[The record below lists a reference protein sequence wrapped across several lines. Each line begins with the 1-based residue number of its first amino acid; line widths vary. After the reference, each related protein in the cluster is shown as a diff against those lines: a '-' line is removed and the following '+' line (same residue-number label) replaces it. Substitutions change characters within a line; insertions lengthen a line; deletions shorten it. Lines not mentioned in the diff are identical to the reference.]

1 MTVMMFER
9 WREGLSQFWTS
20 QAAGGQPVRRLAW
33 AVFFLAALTLILV
46 LMVSPQGVDL
56 IAGEESPS
64 AIEASRDVVN
74 RVATEKK
81 RSETATLV
89 RPVFDV
95 NPSVSAEAQGRIG
108 DLFRKIR
115 LVRAD
120 SQMTD
125 EGRVERLKTEIN
137 FEVLEPVMMSVV
149 RTDEITLGSLENT
162 ARDVVVRALAAK
174 IADDSAAA
182 QKLVSIEEDIKGLRL
197 PTSYRSFILEVVK
210 PLIKTNVVFN
220 EAETKRI
227 REAASA
233 QVEPLMVQ
241 KGELVVRRG
250 QVVTE
255 DQIEIL
261 KDLGLIRKQGRFR
274 IAAGAMILGLIL
286 VGMIGVYLGQYR
298 ADVLLS
304 ERKIVLL
311 GTIATVTVL
320 LSQPFNTVS
329 PLMSPV
335 PAAAMLT
342 TILFD
347 PKLGIL
353 FSFVIS
359 LLIAVSGMSDT
370 APVLVAMVS
379 GLAGVYSV
387 SRVGQRWDLM
397 RAGIVV
403 GLVAAS
409 AITALNLIE
418 GHLRWWKDPIFVFIG
433 GMTSAVI
440 TIGSLPF
447 FENFFGVL
455 TTIKLLELSNPN
467 QPLMRRLLVEAPGTY
482 HHSLMVA
489 NLTEAAAEAVGGDPV
504 LARVGAYYHDI
515 GKIKRP
521 YFFIENQFG
530 GENPHDQISPHLSA
544 LIISSHVNDGMELAR
559 ENNLPAEL
567 VDFIREHHG
576 TNLISYFYSRA
587 AESGKSEH
595 ILEEDFRYDGPRPQ
609 HKETAIIMLADAC
622 EAMVRSLRQPT
633 TELIET
639 SVRKIFSQRLADG
652 QLDQADLTL
661 KDLDTIAKVF
671 IKVLIGI
678 FHSRIE
684 YPEKDLSVWERGRNE
699 SHARLRDESTGQD

>member
-1 MTVMMFER
+1 MTLITLDK
-9 WREGLSQFWTS
+9 WREGLSRFWTS
-20 QAAGGQPVRRLAW
+20 QASGGQPARRLAW
-33 AVFFLAALTLILV
+33 AVFFLATLTLILV
-46 LMVSPQGVDL
+46 FMVSPQGVDL
-56 IAGEESPS
+56 VAGQESS
-64 AIEASRDVVN
+64 IAIEATRDVVN
-74 RVATEKK
+74 RVATEQKK
-81 RSETATLV
+81 RETATLV
-89 RPVFDV
+89 RPIYDID
-95 NPSVSAEAQGRIG
+95 PSISAEAQGLIG

-120 SQMTD
+120 SALTD
-125 EGRVERLKTEIN
+125 EQRIERLKAEIN
-137 FEVLEPVMMSVV
+137 LEILDPVLMSVV
-149 RTDEITLGSLENT
+149 RTDEITLGSLENA
-162 ARDVVVRALAAK
+162 ARDMVARALATK
-174 IADDSAAA
+174 IADDSVAA
-182 QKLVSIEEDIKGLRL
+182 QRRVGVEEEIRGLRL
-197 PTSYRSFILEVVK
+197 PTGYRSFTLEVVK
-210 PLIKTNVVFN
+210 PFIRPNVVFN
-220 EAETKRI
+220 EAETRRI
-227 REAASA
+227 REAAAA

-255 DQIEIL
+255 QQIEIL
-261 KDLGLIRKQGRFR
+261 KDLGLLKTQGNFR

-298 ADVLLS
+298 PDVLLS

-320 LSQPFNTVS
+320 LSQPFTTIS

-335 PAAAMLT
+335 PAAAMLA

-359 LLIAVSGMSDT
+359 LFIAVSGISGT

-387 SRVGQRWDLM
+387 SKVNQRWDLM
-397 RAGIVV
+397 RAGIVA
-403 GLVAAS
+403 GLVAA
-409 AITALNLIE
+409 AAVTALDLIQ
-418 GHLRWWKDPIFVFIG
+418 GHLGWWKDPIFAFIG
-433 GMTSAVI
+433 GLASAVI

-489 NLTEAAAEAVGGDPV
+489 NLAEAATEAAGGDPV
-504 LARVGAYYHDI
+504 LARAGAYYHDI
-515 GKIKRP
+515 GKLKRP

-544 LIISSHVNDGMELAR
+544 LIISSHVKDGIELAR
-559 ENNLPAEL
+559 ENNLPVEL

-576 TNLISYFYSRA
+576 TNLISYFYTRA
-587 AESGKSEH
+587 AEIGKSEH
-595 ILEEDFRYDGPRPQ
+595 ILEEDFRYEGPRPQ
-609 HKETAIIMLADAC
+609 HKETAIVMLADAC
-622 EAMVRSLRQPT
+622 EAMVRALRQPT
-633 TELIET
+633 PELIET
-639 SVRKIFSQRLADG
+639 SVRKVFSQRLADG
-652 QLDQADLTL
+652 QLDQSDLTL
-661 KDLDTIAKVF
+661 KDLDNIAKVF
-671 IKVLIGI
+671 IKLLITI

-684 YPEKDLSVWERGRNE
+684 YPEKDLPGWERGRSE
-699 SHARLRDESTGQD
+699 SHARLRNESAGQG